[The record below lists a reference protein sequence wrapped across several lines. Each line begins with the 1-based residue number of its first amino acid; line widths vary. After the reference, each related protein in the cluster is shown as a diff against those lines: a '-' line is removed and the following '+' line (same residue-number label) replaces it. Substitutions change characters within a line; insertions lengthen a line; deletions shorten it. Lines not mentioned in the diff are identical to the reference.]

1 MGMQLIETV
10 EVGSGGAAS
19 IEFTSIPQDGV
30 DLMVLISHRTVVT
43 GSTLTLNDTGLAGDD
58 ALYLQGNGSSASSNI
73 QSLAFIVGADDSYTA
88 NTFGNAQI
96 YISNYTSSTN
106 KSVWVDAV
114 TENNASSALSR
125 ISAIDFSITSAI
137 TSVKFAPSTGNI
149 EQYSTASIYTI
160 TAD

>member
-1 MGMQLIETV
+1 MTLVETI

-30 DLMVLISHRTVVT
+30 DLMVLIGHRTVIT

-58 ALYLQGNGSSASSNI
+58 AIYVQGNGSAAQSNAQSS
-73 QSLAFIVGADDSYTA
+73 AFIVGADDSYTA

-106 KSVWVDAV
+106 KSVSVDAV
-114 TENNASSALSR
+114 AENNATTAIFR
-125 ISAIDFSITSAI
+125 ISAIKFSITSAI

-149 EQYSTASIYTI
+149 EQYSTASLYKIS
-160 TAD
+160 